1 MFFIE
6 ILCTSSIILK
16 KVKHNIKK
24 VDLYDNH
31 INLCVNFSHMVNK
44 FSITILFCLASFLFS
59 FSQTKKSITTQKINK
74 PITIDANLNEESWK
88 NAETASDFVMF
99 EPDNGKAI
107 DNKKKTEV
115 KILYD
120 DEAIYVGAL
129 LYDDAPSK
137 IMKEITERDDFGTTD
152 AFGIFVNGYN
162 DGQQDFRFFVTAAG
176 GQLDCLATE
185 QIGEDF
191 SWNAI
196 WESKV
201 KITDFGWAV
210 EMKIPYA
217 ALRFPSDAI
226 QTWGLNFVREIK
238 RDRQVY
244 TWTHVDSKIGA
255 VIQQAG
261 ILNGI
266 ENIKTPTRLFLIPYS
281 SFYLSGSETQKT
293 KGEFKGGLDV
303 KYGINDAFTLDAIL
317 VPDFGQTKFDNVVL
331 NLGPF
336 EQQFNENRPFFTE
349 GTDLFSKGNL
359 LYSRRIGQTPDFY
372 PVLENNEY
380 IDKYPGAINLLN
392 AMKISGRDKDGL
404 GIGFLNAITEKTSAK
419 VLNNDNASSREVIV
433 SPLTNYNVTVFD
445 QRFNQNSSVTFINTN
460 VTRNGS
466 FRDANVTG
474 LLFDLNNKTNK
485 YNISGGIKSSSIN
498 DIENTNGINA
508 SLYFGE
514 TSGKFRY
521 SFGGDYIS
529 KDFDNNDLG
538 INFRTN
544 YYSVYN
550 NANYRILNPNKTFN
564 TFRINFNS
572 YFEFYKPTNQI
583 QSSNFNVNLNSTNK
597 KNHYFG
603 GGLNFNPFEN
613 YDYYEPRVANRYFVN
628 PKNAGGFFY
637 FSSNYNNK
645 FALDINPY
653 ITHVINENRYEAG
666 INISP
671 RYRFSDK
678 FSLVY
683 SFDYF
688 KQQNDIGFIDFENS
702 DIIFARRDRDTYT
715 NSITS
720 KYSISS
726 VMNFSLSVRHYWSLA
741 ENNQINTLNTDGSL
755 TPNTT
760 YTGNKNSNF
769 STWNLDLS
777 YSWWFAP
784 GSQMSILYRNNA
796 STFEREINKNFNS
809 NFSNL
814 FEDNLNHVL
823 SVSVR
828 YFIDYNQAKNWIKKG

>member
-1 MFFIE
+1 MLFIE
-6 ILCTSSIILK
+6 ILRTSSIILK

-129 LYDDAPSK
+129 LYDDTPSK
-137 IMKEITERDDFGTTD
+137 IMKEITERDDFGATD

-419 VLNNDNASSREVIV
+419 VLNNDNATSREVIV